1 MALARLIPDI
11 ASLIRATA
19 CCHRPLTA
27 ESMSTRRASPRLLRF
42 TLSNSQVV
50 KQPSE
55 IRRGLGR
62 PRGWPSRVPAV
73 ARRVF
78 ALEDRGAERRLA
90 PPAVCTP
97 WRACAPLWRRDA
109 APIGAPRGGLRSPG
123 RAPADRAF
131 PALALSVAII
141 TVANG
146 SREGRSAPGAS
157 PCRPG
162 RRACEARGR
171 GRRTPLRLQT
181 PPATPSNERGC
192 RNIYVGT

>member
-1 MALARLIPDI
+1 MDVPLHPTCFALDLSPQAGRGET
-11 ASLIRATA
+11 RTVR
-19 CCHRPLTA
+19 HRKLGA
-27 ESMSTRRASPRLLRF
+27 LLRPRF
-42 TLSNSQVV
+42 TLSNSHAKSAAAFGRRHGGRRV
-50 KQPSE
+50 S
-55 IRRGLGR
+55 RRGTAGVCPRRAEGR
-62 PRGWPSRVPAV
+62 SAI
-73 ARRVF
+73 
-78 ALEDRGAERRLA
+78 GAPEK
-90 PPAVCTP
+90 CTP

-141 TVANG
+141 TVANV

-181 PPATPSNERGC
+181 PPATPSNERGYG
-192 RNIYVGT
+192 NIYIGT